1 MGCRDVVS
9 VFPDF
14 GAIGRAFGL
23 CRAAPTVSPQNQD
36 DLMLSIEGVGRRF
49 QLWAVRVSRSV
60 SAAARPALSV
70 RTAPTGP
77 LFQRDRRAVTSSGEI
92 RFLGSSITNAK
103 PYQVAR
109 LGLARTFQ
117 IPKPF
122 KQLSVGE
129 NVMLSALRRHRST
142 RRAAVVAADAMR
154 FVAMEHLADNSIAS
168 LTVGLLKKLELARA
182 LATEPSLL
190 LLDEVMAGLTP
201 REITELMAAIRS
213 LPERGVTVVWI
224 EHVMMALMKVA
235 QRVIVMQQ
243 GKVIAQ
249 GSPAEI
255 AMNPAVIGAYLGE
268 TYVHAAHG

>member
-1 MGCRDVVS
+1 
-9 VFPDF
+9 
-14 GAIGRAFGL
+14 
-23 CRAAPTVSPQNQD
+23 
-36 DLMLSIEGVGRRF
+36 MLSIEGVGRRF
-49 QLWAVRVSRSV
+49 GALWAVRDVTFSVSRGEI
-60 SAAARPALSV
+60 LGII
-70 RTAPTGP
+70 GP
-77 LFQRDRRAVTSSGEI
+77 NGAGKSTLFNVIAGAVNPSSGEI

-103 PYQVAR
+103 SYQVAR

-224 EHVMMALMKVA
+224 EHVMMALMRVA

>member
-1 MGCRDVVS
+1 
-9 VFPDF
+9 
-14 GAIGRAFGL
+14 
-23 CRAAPTVSPQNQD
+23 
-36 DLMLSIEGVGRRF
+36 MLSIEGVGRRF
-49 QLWAVRVSRSV
+49 GALWAVRDVTFSVSRGKI
-60 SAAARPALSV
+60 LGII
-70 RTAPTGP
+70 GP
-77 LFQRDRRAVTSSGEI
+77 NGAGKSTLFNVIAGAVNPSSGEI

-103 PYQVAR
+103 SYQVAR

-154 FVAMEHLADNSIAS
+154 FVAMEHLANSSIAS
-168 LTVGLLKKLELARA
+168 LTIGLLKKLELARA

-224 EHVMMALMKVA
+224 EHVMMALMEVA

>member
-1 MGCRDVVS
+1 
-9 VFPDF
+9 
-14 GAIGRAFGL
+14 
-23 CRAAPTVSPQNQD
+23 
-36 DLMLSIEGVGRRF
+36 MLSIEGVGRRF
-49 QLWAVRVSRSV
+49 GALWAVRDVTFSVSRGEI
-60 SAAARPALSV
+60 LGII
-70 RTAPTGP
+70 GP
-77 LFQRDRRAVTSSGEI
+77 NGAGKSTLFNVIAGAVNPSSGEI

-103 PYQVAR
+103 SYQVAR

-122 KQLSVGE
+122 RQLSVGE

-142 RRAAVVAADAMR
+142 RRAAVVAGDAMR

>member
-1 MGCRDVVS
+1 
-9 VFPDF
+9 
-14 GAIGRAFGL
+14 
-23 CRAAPTVSPQNQD
+23 
-36 DLMLSIEGVGRRF
+36 MLSIEGVGRRF
-49 QLWAVRVSRSV
+49 GALWAVRDVTFSVSRGEI
-60 SAAARPALSV
+60 LGII
-70 RTAPTGP
+70 GP
-77 LFQRDRRAVTSSGEI
+77 NGAGKSTLFNVIAGAVNPSSGEI

-103 PYQVAR
+103 SYQVAR

-154 FVAMEHLADNSIAS
+154 FVAMEHLANSSIAS
-168 LTVGLLKKLELARA
+168 LTIGLLKKLELARA

-235 QRVIVMQQ
+235 HRVIVMQQ

>member
-1 MGCRDVVS
+1 
-9 VFPDF
+9 
-14 GAIGRAFGL
+14 
-23 CRAAPTVSPQNQD
+23 
-36 DLMLSIEGVGRRF
+36 MLSIEGVGRRF
-49 QLWAVRVSRSV
+49 GALWAVRDVTFSVSRGEI
-60 SAAARPALSV
+60 LGII
-70 RTAPTGP
+70 GP
-77 LFQRDRRAVTSSGEI
+77 NGAGKSTLFNVIAGAVNPSSGEI

-213 LPERGVTVVWI
+213 LPQRGVTVVWI

>member
-1 MGCRDVVS
+1 
-9 VFPDF
+9 
-14 GAIGRAFGL
+14 
-23 CRAAPTVSPQNQD
+23 
-36 DLMLSIEGVGRRF
+36 MLSIEGIGRRF
-49 QLWAVRVSRSV
+49 GALWAVRDVTFSVSRGEI
-60 SAAARPALSV
+60 LGII
-70 RTAPTGP
+70 GP
-77 LFQRDRRAVTSSGEI
+77 NGAGKSTLFNVIAGAVNPSSGEI
-92 RFLGSSITNAK
+92 QFLGSSITNAK
-103 PYQVAR
+103 SYQVAR

-224 EHVMMALMKVA
+224 EHVMMALMRVA

>member
-1 MGCRDVVS
+1 
-9 VFPDF
+9 
-14 GAIGRAFGL
+14 
-23 CRAAPTVSPQNQD
+23 
-36 DLMLSIEGVGRRF
+36 MLSIEGVGRRF
-49 QLWAVRVSRSV
+49 GALWAVRDVTFSVSRGEI
-60 SAAARPALSV
+60 LGII
-70 RTAPTGP
+70 GP
-77 LFQRDRRAVTSSGEI
+77 NGAGKSTLFNVIAGAVNPSSGEI

-103 PYQVAR
+103 SYQVAR

-142 RRAAVVAADAMR
+142 RRAAVVAADAMQ

>member
-1 MGCRDVVS
+1 
-9 VFPDF
+9 
-14 GAIGRAFGL
+14 
-23 CRAAPTVSPQNQD
+23 
-36 DLMLSIEGVGRRF
+36 MLSIEGVGRRF
-49 QLWAVRVSRSV
+49 GALWAVRDVTFSVSRGEI
-60 SAAARPALSV
+60 LGII
-70 RTAPTGP
+70 GP
-77 LFQRDRRAVTSSGEI
+77 NGAGKSTLFNVIAGAVNPSSGEI

>member
-1 MGCRDVVS
+1 
-9 VFPDF
+9 
-14 GAIGRAFGL
+14 
-23 CRAAPTVSPQNQD
+23 
-36 DLMLSIEGVGRRF
+36 MLSIEGVGRRF
-49 QLWAVRVSRSV
+49 GALWAVRDVTFSVSRGEI
-60 SAAARPALSV
+60 LGII
-70 RTAPTGP
+70 GP
-77 LFQRDRRAVTSSGEI
+77 NGAGKSTLFNVIAGAVNPSSGEI

-154 FVAMEHLADNSIAS
+154 FVAMEHLANSSIAS
-168 LTVGLLKKLELARA
+168 LTIGLLKKLELARA

>member
-1 MGCRDVVS
+1 
-9 VFPDF
+9 
-14 GAIGRAFGL
+14 
-23 CRAAPTVSPQNQD
+23 
-36 DLMLSIEGVGRRF
+36 MLTIEGVGRRF
-49 QLWAVRVSRSV
+49 GALWAVRDVTFSVSRGEI
-60 SAAARPALSV
+60 LGII
-70 RTAPTGP
+70 GP
-77 LFQRDRRAVTSSGEI
+77 NGAGKSTLFNVIAGAVDPSSGEI

-103 PYQVAR
+103 SYQVAR

-154 FVAMEHLADNSIAS
+154 FVAMEHLANSSIAS
-168 LTVGLLKKLELARA
+168 LTIGLLKKLELARA

>member
-1 MGCRDVVS
+1 
-9 VFPDF
+9 
-14 GAIGRAFGL
+14 
-23 CRAAPTVSPQNQD
+23 
-36 DLMLSIEGVGRRF
+36 
-49 QLWAVRVSRSV
+49 VSRGEI
-60 SAAARPALSV
+60 LGII
-70 RTAPTGP
+70 GP
-77 LFQRDRRAVTSSGEI
+77 NGAGKSTLFNVIAGAVNPSSGEI

-103 PYQVAR
+103 SYQVAR

>member
-1 MGCRDVVS
+1 
-9 VFPDF
+9 
-14 GAIGRAFGL
+14 
-23 CRAAPTVSPQNQD
+23 
-36 DLMLSIEGVGRRF
+36 MLSIEGVGRRF
-49 QLWAVRVSRSV
+49 GALWAVRDVTFSVSRGEI
-60 SAAARPALSV
+60 LGII
-70 RTAPTGP
+70 GP
-77 LFQRDRRAVTSSGEI
+77 NGAGKSTLFNVIAGAVNPSSGEI

-103 PYQVAR
+103 SYQVAR

-154 FVAMEHLADNSIAS
+154 FVAMEHLANSSIAS
-168 LTVGLLKKLELARA
+168 LTIGLLKKLELARA

-190 LLDEVMAGLTP
+190 LLDEVMAGFTP
-201 REITELMAAIRS
+201 REITDLMAAIRS

>member
-1 MGCRDVVS
+1 
-9 VFPDF
+9 
-14 GAIGRAFGL
+14 
-23 CRAAPTVSPQNQD
+23 
-36 DLMLSIEGVGRRF
+36 MLSIEGIGRRF
-49 QLWAVRVSRSV
+49 GALWAVRDVTFSVSRGEI
-60 SAAARPALSV
+60 LGII
-70 RTAPTGP
+70 GP
-77 LFQRDRRAVTSSGEI
+77 NGAGKSTLFNVIAGAVNPSSGEI

-103 PYQVAR
+103 SYQVAR

-224 EHVMMALMKVA
+224 EHVMMALMRVA

>member
-1 MGCRDVVS
+1 
-9 VFPDF
+9 
-14 GAIGRAFGL
+14 
-23 CRAAPTVSPQNQD
+23 
-36 DLMLSIEGVGRRF
+36 MLSIEGVGRRF
-49 QLWAVRVSRSV
+49 GALWAVRDVTFSVSRGEI
-60 SAAARPALSV
+60 LGII
-70 RTAPTGP
+70 GP
-77 LFQRDRRAVTSSGEI
+77 NGAGKSTLFNVIAGAVNPSSGEI

-103 PYQVAR
+103 SYQVAR

-154 FVAMEHLADNSIAS
+154 FVAMEHLANSSIAS
-168 LTVGLLKKLELARA
+168 LTIGLLKKLELARA

-201 REITELMAAIRS
+201 REITELMSAIRS

>member
-1 MGCRDVVS
+1 
-9 VFPDF
+9 
-14 GAIGRAFGL
+14 
-23 CRAAPTVSPQNQD
+23 
-36 DLMLSIEGVGRRF
+36 MLSIEGVGRRF
-49 QLWAVRVSRSV
+49 GALWAVRDVTFSVSRGEI
-60 SAAARPALSV
+60 LGII
-70 RTAPTGP
+70 GP
-77 LFQRDRRAVTSSGEI
+77 NGAGKSTLFNVIAGAVNPSSGEI

-103 PYQVAR
+103 SYQVAR

-235 QRVIVMQQ
+235 HRVIVMQQ

>member
-1 MGCRDVVS
+1 
-9 VFPDF
+9 
-14 GAIGRAFGL
+14 
-23 CRAAPTVSPQNQD
+23 
-36 DLMLSIEGVGRRF
+36 
-49 QLWAVRVSRSV
+49 
-60 SAAARPALSV
+60 
-70 RTAPTGP
+70 
-77 LFQRDRRAVTSSGEI
+77 
-92 RFLGSSITNAK
+92 
-103 PYQVAR
+103 
-109 LGLARTFQ
+109 
-117 IPKPF
+117 
-122 KQLSVGE
+122 
-129 NVMLSALRRHRST
+129 
-142 RRAAVVAADAMR
+142 VVAADAMR

>member
-1 MGCRDVVS
+1 
-9 VFPDF
+9 
-14 GAIGRAFGL
+14 
-23 CRAAPTVSPQNQD
+23 
-36 DLMLSIEGVGRRF
+36 MLSIEGVGRRF
-49 QLWAVRVSRSV
+49 GALWAVRDVTFSVSRGEI
-60 SAAARPALSV
+60 LGII
-70 RTAPTGP
+70 GP
-77 LFQRDRRAVTSSGEI
+77 NGAGKSTLFNVIAGAVNPSSGEI

-235 QRVIVMQQ
+235 HRVIVMQQ

>member
-1 MGCRDVVS
+1 
-9 VFPDF
+9 
-14 GAIGRAFGL
+14 
-23 CRAAPTVSPQNQD
+23 
-36 DLMLSIEGVGRRF
+36 MLSIEGVGRRF
-49 QLWAVRVSRSV
+49 GALWAVRDVTFSVSRGEI
-60 SAAARPALSV
+60 LGII
-70 RTAPTGP
+70 GP
-77 LFQRDRRAVTSSGEI
+77 NGAGKSTLFNVIAGAVNPSSGEI

-142 RRAAVVAADAMR
+142 RRSAVVAADAMR

-213 LPERGVTVVWI
+213 LPKRGVTVVWI

>member
-1 MGCRDVVS
+1 
-9 VFPDF
+9 
-14 GAIGRAFGL
+14 
-23 CRAAPTVSPQNQD
+23 
-36 DLMLSIEGVGRRF
+36 MLSIEGVGRRF
-49 QLWAVRVSRSV
+49 GALWAVRDVTFSVSRGEI
-60 SAAARPALSV
+60 LGII
-70 RTAPTGP
+70 GP
-77 LFQRDRRAVTSSGEI
+77 NGAGKSTLFNVIAGAVNPSSGEI

-103 PYQVAR
+103 SYQVAR

-154 FVAMEHLADNSIAS
+154 FVAMEHLANSSIAS
-168 LTVGLLKKLELARA
+168 LTIGLLKKLELARA